1 MKMCMNFKFVVL
13 FALTLLAGSTV
24 YGQDNVIDE
33 VVWVVGDEAILKSE
47 VEEARMS
54 ALYEGRKFDRDPY
67 CVIPEEI
74 AVQKLFLHQA
84 ALDSIE
90 VSESEVIQRVDY
102 MTNMYISNIGSR
114 EKMEEYFNKTSSQI
128 RETLRE
134 NAREGLKVQKMQQK
148 LVGEIKVTPAEV
160 RRYFKDLPQD
170 SIPYIPTQVEVQII
184 TQQPKVPLEEIENV
198 KKRLRDFTD
207 RITKGET
214 SFSTLARMYSEDRGS
229 AIRGGE
235 IEFSGRGMLD
245 PAYANV
251 AFNLQDPNKVSKIVE
266 SEYGFHIIQL
276 IEKRGDRIKTR
287 HILLKPHIPEES
299 LTAGMARLDSIAD
312 DIRNGKFS
320 FEEAASVLSQDKD
333 TRNNHGLLP
342 NPNTNTSKF
351 EMQEL
356 PPELVA
362 GCDLL
367 VLDEPTAVLTPQ
379 ETRELFVAIR
389 NLIAENKAVIFI
401 SHKLNEVMEI
411 SKVITILHLGKVV
424 GSVLASETNAKQLAS
439 MMVGKEVSFETPKGE
454 QKLGDVMLEVVD
466 MHAKNST
473 GVETVRGLNMKVR
486 AGEIYGIAGVDGN
499 GQSELIRGIVG
510 LCKKTGTVRIAGE
523 DVSNSSPR
531 QILDRGVSHIPEDRQ
546 GMGVVMN
553 MSIRNILCWILSITT
568 NLPTAFS

>member
-251 AFNLQDPNKVSKIVE
+251 AFSLQDPKKVSKIVE
-266 SEYGFHIIQL
+266 SEFGYHIIQL
-276 IEKRGDRIKTR
+276 IEKRGDRVNTR
-287 HILLKPHIPEES
+287 HILLRPKVSEKE
-299 LTAGMARLDSIAD
+299 LTEACARLDSIGD
-312 DIRNGKFS
+312 DIRQNKFT
-320 FEEAASVLSQDKD
+320 FDEAASVISQDKD
-333 TRNNHGLLP
+333 TRNNHGLMV
-342 NPNTNTSKF
+342 NTNERTGITTSKF
-351 EMQEL
+351 QMQDL
-356 PPELVA
+356 PQDVA
-362 GCDLL
+362 KVVDKMNVG
-367 VLDEPTAVLTPQ
+367 
-379 ETRELFVAIR
+379 
-389 NLIAENKAVIFI
+389 
-401 SHKLNEVMEI
+401 EI
-411 SKVITILHLGKVV
+411 SKAFTMINEKD
-424 GSVLASETNAKQLAS
+424 
-439 MMVGKEVSFETPKGE
+439 GKEVCAIVKLKTKINGHKATIAEDYQDLKE
-454 QKLGDVMLEVVD
+454 IVMDKRREEVLQKWI
-466 MHAKNST
+466 
-473 GVETVRGLNMKVR
+473 LNKQKHT
-486 AGEIYGIAGVDGN
+486 Y
-499 GQSELIRGIVG
+499 
-510 LCKKTGTVRIAGE
+510 VRINENWQKCDFKYPGWVKN
-523 DVSNSSPR
+523 D
-531 QILDRGVSHIPEDRQ
+531 
-546 GMGVVMN
+546 
-553 MSIRNILCWILSITT
+553 
-568 NLPTAFS
+568 